1 MSPQPDQLREL
12 ESNARKSVQ
21 DWFKRSPIVNP
32 RPLPQFQPV
41 FDLGGGV
48 VLRAA
53 GPDDSE
59 AVFAVVDS
67 NREHLRVWLPWVD
80 GSRDVQDTRAFFEQ
94 DAQQR
99 DLGVTSTYLILEHGA
114 IAGMIGLHDIS
125 AIDRSF
131 LIGYWVV
138 KSSEGR
144 GLVTRSCQ
152 RLLTAAFEECDMER
166 AVIRCAVGNTRS
178 AAVPRRLGFT
188 LEGIER
194 HGQRLQGGFVDLER
208 YSRLRSDP

>member
-1 MSPQPDQLREL
+1 M
-12 ESNARKSVQ
+12 
-21 DWFKRSPIVNP
+21 NP
-32 RPLPQFQPV
+32 RPIPRFQPD

-48 VLRAA
+48 VLHAA

-80 GSRDVQDTRAFFEQ
+80 GSRDVQDTRAFFEH

-99 DLGVTSTYLILEHGA
+99 ELGVTATYLILEHAG
-114 IAGMIGLHDIS
+114 ILGMIGLHDIS

-131 LIGYWVV
+131 LVGYWLA
-138 KSSEGR
+138 KSAEGR
-144 GLVTRSCQ
+144 GLVTRSCR
-152 RLLTAAFEECDMER
+152 RLLAVALDEYDMER

-194 HGQRLQGGFVDLER
+194 HGQRLHGGFVDLEI